1 MNTSNGKWRI
11 VKESSPSKWGGVLD
25 SQMKYNGKNMFKS
38 FLSGMLFGAILM
50 TLLLFPQ
57 TVKAYDE
64 NGEVFCMAKNIYFEA
79 GNQPVAGKVA
89 VSLVVLNRVKH
100 HAYPDNICDVVYQ
113 AQWKENWK
121 GNLTPVRHKCQF
133 SWFCD
138 GKSDNPVD
146 SATWMFSLATAS
158 RVLNGDFAD
167 FTEGA
172 THYHADTV
180 YPYWAD
186 SLNETVVINNH
197 IFYK

>member
-1 MNTSNGKWRI
+1 LNPYEKWRI
-11 VKESSPSKWGGVLD
+11 VEDSKPSKWGKAIDDEV
-25 SQMKYNGKNMFKS
+25 KYKGSLVFKS
-38 FLSGMLFGAILM
+38 FLTGMGFGALLMFILM
-50 TLLLFPQ
+50 IPQ
-57 TVKAYDE
+57 KVQAFDE
-64 NGEVFCMAKNIYFEA
+64 NGEVYCLAKNIYFEA

-89 VSLVVLNRVKH
+89 VSLVVLNRVEH

-113 AQWKENWK
+113 AKWKTNWK
-121 GNLTPVRHKCQF
+121 GVEVPIRHMCQF

-138 GKSDNPVD
+138 GKSDEPVD

-167 FTEGA
+167 YTEGA
-172 THYHADTV
+172 THYHADSV

>member
-1 MNTSNGKWRI
+1 MNTSDGKWRI
-11 VKESSPSKWGGVLD
+11 VEESKPSQWGKTLD
-25 SQMKYNGKNMFKS
+25 DEMKYTGKTMFKS
-38 FLSGMLFGAILM
+38 FLSGMFFGAMLM

-57 TVKAYDE
+57 TVKAFDE

-79 GNQPVAGKVA
+79 GNQPVAGKIA
-89 VSLVVLNRVKH
+89 VSLVVLNRVEH
-100 HAYPDNICDVVYQ
+100 HAYPDNVCDVIYQ

-138 GKSDNPVD
+138 GKSDEPVD
-146 SATWMFSLATAS
+146 SATWMFSLATAN
-158 RVLNGDFAD
+158 RVLQGDFAD

-186 SLNETVVINNH
+186 SLNETVIINNH